1 MERQKIALLVAQAD
15 EDYQSDFIR
24 GVMEKAFSLDYDVSV
39 FSMYI
44 KYQNSK
50 AREIGESNIFNLIN
64 YSAFSGVIVLSDM
77 IQTPGV
83 EQKIQ
88 EKLHACYSGPVICVD
103 TESEYFHT
111 FWTDGYGAVYD
122 TISHMIEKHGMTDIA
137 YLTGR
142 KNHVHSKRRL
152 EAYRQA
158 MKDHGIQVRED
169 RIFYGDFWYFCGTS
183 VAEELLRKPEDMP
196 QAVVCANDPM
206 AIGVA
211 IGMDRGGMRIPEDI
225 AVVGYGTSEEGWSSP
240 KPITSTYIPGAY
252 YGSYAVEA
260 LMQLMEGK
268 KPEEPQ
274 PRTKLFIGESC
285 GCSMPELNPADFR
298 RAEWATGNTE
308 GGYQSLHDF
317 LMEDMLLATN
327 VEEFFRTV
335 YDYIYFLTGVKRMD
349 IYIDEHWLVPEQVL
363 KNMFLSEGYPAK
375 MLHVL
380 SYDLLD
386 PERSY
391 VGVNR
396 FLDTEMMMEDVKA
409 RTPVGHLVVPLF
421 YEEKSFGYAVMDYG
435 GEARSYNT
443 VARQWFNSVCR
454 GLESLRRTMALEEYN
469 KILVADVEPKFPIP
483 GTQERES
490 DAALT
495 EEERADREEVR
506 RILDE
511 NLLTYYFQPIVRAE
525 DGEIYSYEALMRS
538 NSGKKIPPLTII
550 RYANSLGRIRDIE
563 KATFLNVLKRV
574 DEDPQLFENKRV
586 FINSIP
592 GVKLTREDDELVEEK
607 LKAHSEQIVVE
618 LTEQAELEDEQ
629 LEGLKTRLRSLG
641 TGIAVDDYGTGYSN
655 VSNLLRYMPDCVK
668 IDRSLLSEIQN
679 SAQKQHFVRNIIEF
693 CHENK
698 ILALAEGVETRDE
711 LQTVIRLGADLI
723 QGFYVARPSAEVL
736 TSIDSAMKME
746 ICRFHRERMDGI
758 SDHVYVAGMTTR
770 VMMNNLI
777 KEDKTTIIIGDK
789 DSTCRDITIAGSP
802 NVSSNIHIEVM
813 EGYDGSVTLEN
824 VMLSNQKQRPCI
836 RMAEN
841 SKMRLHLVGENRLD
855 GGGILVPESA
865 ELTLEGDGNLRL
877 MLNGT
882 DIYGIGNAQDKGHG
896 TIEFYQDGEVT
907 IEANGKNII
916 GIGSG
921 YGGKTRINKGK
932 FSLYLS
938 GSSGVGIGSLY
949 GMDKL
954 VFAECDMFIDNAFRE
969 GICVGNMKA
978 SSRIEIRE
986 SLFRCTSSG
995 TRAVVLGSISGEYVE
1010 LIMHDMSIHLN
1021 VRADSSAAL
1030 GSLEGTSMIEIDS
1043 SAVRYK
1049 GAGRE
1054 GFVFG
1059 GMSPDTMIHL
1069 RDVDMKVFMKAER
1082 GTVTNAIPERF
1093 INERGMSDVEIT
1105 DDDGNI
1111 LFSSQ

>member
-1 MERQKIALLVAQAD
+1 MERRKIALLVAQAD

-24 GVMEKAFSLDYDVSV
+24 GVMEKAFSLDFDVSV

-50 AREIGESNIFNLIN
+50 PREVGESNIFNLIN
-64 YSAFSGVIVLSDM
+64 YSAFAGVIVLSDM

-83 EQKIQ
+83 EHKIQ
-88 EKLHACYSGPVICVD
+88 EKLHACYSGPVVCVD
-103 TESEYFHT
+103 TNSEYFYT

-122 TISHMIEKHGMTDIA
+122 TISHMIEEHGMTDIA

-152 EAYRQA
+152 QAYRQA
-158 MKDHGIQVRED
+158 MQDHGLQVREN

-183 VAEELLRKPEDMP
+183 VAEELLRNPEDLP

-211 IGMDRGGMRIPEDI
+211 IGLDRAGVKIPEDM
-225 AVVGYGTSEEGWSSP
+225 AVVGYGTSEEGQSSP
-240 KPITSTYIPGAY
+240 RPITSTCIPGDY
-252 YGSYAVEA
+252 YGSFAVEA
-260 LMQLMEGK
+260 LVRQMEGK
-268 KPEEPQ
+268 KPEEPH
-274 PRTKLFIGESC
+274 PETKLYIGESC
-285 GCSMPELNPADFR
+285 GCRMPAMNPADFR
-298 RAEWATGNTE
+298 RSEWSTGNTE

-317 LMEDMLLATN
+317 LMEDMLLASN

-380 SYDLLD
+380 SYDMID

-391 VGVNR
+391 VGTNR
-396 FLDTEMMMEDVKA
+396 FIDTEKMMEDVKSK
-409 RTPVGHLVVPLF
+409 TPVGHLVVPLF
-421 YEEKSFGYAVMDYG
+421 YEEKSFGYVVMDYG
-435 GEARSYNT
+435 GVARSYNT
-443 VARQWFNSVCR
+443 VARQWFNAVCR
-454 GLESLRRTMALEEYN
+454 GLEALRRTLALEEYN
-469 KILVADVEPKFPIP
+469 KILTTDVQPKFPIP
-483 GTQERES
+483 GEPES
-490 DAALT
+490 DVVASLT

-511 NLLTYYFQPIVRAE
+511 NLLTYYFQPIVRAS

-538 NSGKKIPPLTII
+538 ASGKSIPPLTII

-574 DEDPQLFENKRV
+574 EDNPELFKNRRV

-592 GVKLTREDDELVEEK
+592 GVKLTREDDEIVEAK

-629 LEGLKTRLRSLG
+629 LEDLKTRLRSLG

-723 QGFYVARPSAEVL
+723 QGFYVARPKAEIL
-736 TSIDSAMKME
+736 TSVDSAMKME

-758 SDHVYVAGMTTR
+758 SDHVYVAGKTTR

-789 DSTCRDITIAGSP
+789 DATCRDITIAGSP

-824 VMLSNQKQRPCI
+824 VMFANQKQRPCI

-855 GGGILVPESA
+855 GGGILVPEGA
-865 ELTLEGDGNLRL
+865 ELTVEGDGNLRL

-882 DIYGIGNAQDKGHG
+882 EIYGIGNALDKGHG
-896 TIEFYQDGEVT
+896 TIEFYQDGEVY
-907 IEANGKNII
+907 IEANGKDIV

-921 YGGKTRINKGK
+921 LGGKTRINKGK
-932 FSLYLS
+932 YSLYLS
-938 GSSGVGIGSLY
+938 GNSGVGIGSLF
-949 GMDKL
+949 GTDKL
-954 VFAECDMFIDNAFRE
+954 MISECDMFMDCAFRE
-969 GICVGNMKA
+969 GVCAGSLKA
-978 SSRIEIRE
+978 STRIEIRD
-986 SLFRCTSSG
+986 SLFRCTGSG
-995 TRAVVLGSISGEYVE
+995 TRSAVLGTINGESAE
-1010 LIMHDMSIHLN
+1010 IILHDMSMHVN
-1021 VRADSSAAL
+1021 VRSDSSTAM
-1030 GSLEGTSMIEIDS
+1030 GSLEGAADIDIDS
-1043 SAVRYK
+1043 SAIRYK
-1049 GAGRE
+1049 GAGLE
-1054 GFVFG
+1054 GIVFG
-1059 GMSPDTMIHL
+1059 GLSPDTSVHL
-1069 RDVDMKVFMKAER
+1069 NNVDMKVRMKAER
-1082 GTVTNAIPERF
+1082 GKVTNAIPDRY
-1093 INERGMSDVEIT
+1093 ISERGMSDIEIS
-1105 DDDGNI
+1105 DDEGNI
-1111 LFSSQ
+1111 LFASV